1 MSYTVRVV
9 YTKPNDGVSL
19 HSPSAEYTNLINSY
33 FDAGKITSKPSYVA
47 SGLTYT
53 YTMVFNTEAD
63 FNEFGAEPPAIANFE
78 TRANHCTSNSIS
90 YSLEQGV

>member
-1 MSYTVRVV
+1 MSYTIRVI

-19 HSPSAEYTNLINSY
+19 HNPSTEYTNLINSY
-33 FDAGKITSKPSYVA
+33 FDAGKITSKPSYVT

-63 FNEFGAEPPAIANFE
+63 FEAFKLEPAAQSNYSTRE
-78 TRANHCTSNSIS
+78 THCNNNSIS
-90 YSLEQGV
+90 YSLEHGV

>member
-9 YTKPNDGVSL
+9 YSKPNDDVAL
-19 HSPSAEYTNLINSY
+19 HTPSAEYTNLINSY

-53 YTMVFNTEAD
+53 YTMVFNTVED
-63 FNEFGAEPPAIANFE
+63 FQAFKLEPAAQANFTTRE
-78 TRANHCTSNSIS
+78 TYCNTNSIS
-90 YSLEQGV
+90 YSLEHGV